1 MSERAASAEGLPG
14 GPPAEGWSHRP
25 PAHVEAFPRTTWG
38 HRGYEEAPVDAFL
51 GQVEK
56 DRTSADQ
63 EIADLRSEVDRL
75 HRYIRRQW
83 AAVAAAEAA
92 GARSKD
98 RSSDHDCGGPVSPA
112 AQARAV
118 LSQAQEIADRRL
130 RQADE
135 RLAQAQQLAA
145 DRVRQADQELA
156 TRLAEADETVS
167 SRIAAA
173 DEAAAQRL
181 SRVDGM
187 AEQVLSE
194 ARKDAASHR
203 AKAVQDSNRLLQHAR
218 NQYEEIV
225 IRAHRR
231 ADRAAEVALY
241 EFEQSATDDTGRA
254 RAELELKA
262 AYLRTFAKVSRA
274 ALQAALDVTA
284 REFDRLLGASATV
297 ERSLALASGGPV
309 KSLTTP
315 SRAARS
321 SGPSSEPSN
330 EKSRPDAAQDVP
342 APTAPPVPARSAR
355 AVAQAAAAAARAA
368 GKPTARVITMPD
380 TQAGLGKLRS
390 VIRVGSS
397 PLDPTAN

>member
-1 MSERAASAEGLPG
+1 MSAGEASEEGPVTGLPD
-14 GPPAEGWSHRP
+14 GPPAEGWSYRQ

-38 HRGYEEAPVDAFL
+38 HRGYEEAFVDAFL

-56 DRTSADQ
+56 DRASADQ
-63 EIADLRSEVDRL
+63 EIADLRAEVDRL

-98 RSSDHDCGGPVSPA
+98 RSGDRDAGGSVSPA

-145 DRVRQADQELA
+145 DRVRQADQELQ
-156 TRLAEADETVS
+156 TRLAEVDETVS
-167 SRIAAA
+167 RRIAGA

-203 AKAVQDSNRLLQHAR
+203 AKAVQDSSRLLQQAR

-241 EFEQSATDDTGRA
+241 DYEGSATDDTGRA

-297 ERSLALASGGPV
+297 ERSMALAGRPPTEP
-309 KSLTTP
+309 LTAP
-315 SRAARS
+315 SK
-321 SGPSSEPSN
+321 PSSEASN
-330 EKSRPDAAQDVP
+330 EKGQLAAARDLP

-355 AVAQAAAAAARAA
+355 VVAQAAAAAARAA
-368 GKPTARVITMPD
+368 GPAKARVITMPD

-390 VIRVGSS
+390 MIRVGSS